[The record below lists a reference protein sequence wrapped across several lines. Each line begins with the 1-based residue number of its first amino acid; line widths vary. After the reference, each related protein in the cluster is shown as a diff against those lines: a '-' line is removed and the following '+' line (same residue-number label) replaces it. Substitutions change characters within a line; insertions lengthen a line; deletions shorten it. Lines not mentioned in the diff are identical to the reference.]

1 MEKKII
7 TVKDAITRIKD
18 DLRNN
23 RIEADDLNILLK
35 LKDVPDDLHEV
46 IVLIHTYN
54 KHSVGLMKNENE
66 ILINDITNIME
77 KLLEMTEQVNCDV
90 AKSKRKLFTVNNLP
104 YIIGGGMLVFFII
117 WLCYLYDPEATKYV
131 IGIVSDTFSSMKKYI
146 LTTIMKI

>member
-7 TVKDAITRIKD
+7 TVKDAIARIKD

-54 KHSVGLMKNENE
+54 KHSVSLMKNENE
-66 ILINDITNIME
+66 ILLTDVTNIME
-77 KLLEMTEQVNCDV
+77 KLLEMTEQVNGDV
-90 AKSKRKLFTVNNLP
+90 KKSKAKLFTTHNLP
-104 YIIGGGMLVFFII
+104 YIIGGGMLVFFLI
-117 WLCYLYDPEATKYV
+117 WLGYLYDPEATKYV
-131 IGIVSDTFSSMKKYI
+131 IGLISDTFSSMKKYI
-146 LTTIMKI
+146 LTTILKI